1 MICRVHDS
9 FKVKCIKTFF
19 FGLIYSIPCL
29 LVLVPVSDSRPAT
42 PIPDSF
48 LPLIKD
54 LRNAGFQFR
63 YSNPPIQGA
72 YGATNARTKVVWVA
86 PISVDLG
93 IGRQTLIH
101 EAVHA
106 AQSCPTRRYEP
117 IGWVLP
123 KLPKAV
129 DREIAAILY
138 RKYPHKQFQVER
150 EAFFMQSHPN
160 AFGLIK
166 EALSQRCR

>member
-1 MICRVHDS
+1 M
-9 FKVKCIKTFF
+9 FKRPVLHFVNGRFSKILL
-19 FGLIYSIPCL
+19 FGFISSIAGL
-29 LVLVPVSDSRPAT
+29 LCSASDLRAAT
-42 PIPDSF
+42 PIPDNF
-48 LPLIKD
+48 LPLIRA
-54 LRNAGFQFR
+54 LRSAGFQFR
-63 YSNPPIQGA
+63 YATPPVQGA

-106 AQSCPTRRYEP
+106 AQSCPLRRYEP

-123 KLPKAV
+123 KLPKSV

-138 RKYPHKQFQVER
+138 RKYPHKQFEVER

-160 AFGLIK
+160 AFPLI
-166 EALSQRCR
+166 EAALSKRCR

>member
-1 MICRVHDS
+1 MLNRPILH
-9 FKVKCIKTFF
+9 FVKGRSPKILF
-19 FGLIYSIPCL
+19 FGFIFSIPCL
-29 LVLVPVSDSRPAT
+29 LLSSSDLRAAT

-48 LPLIKD
+48 LPLITA
-54 LRNAGFQFR
+54 LRSAGFQFR
-63 YSNPPIQGA
+63 YSSPPVQGA

-106 AQSCPTRRYEP
+106 AQSCPLRRYEP

-123 KLPKAV
+123 KLPQSV
-129 DREIAAILY
+129 EHEIAAILY

-166 EALSQRCR
+166 EELSKRCR